1 MRAAP
6 KKRAKDPLVPPDKD
20 APDLRKR
27 PPKKQKGAKDPAV
40 LPDKHAPVPQD
51 LRKSPPE
58 NIMTTI
64 LMPVGAYTSKG
75 MQPNTRKYPRY
86 RQYRPKKRVIQQG
99 EIELRLLNLLKSSDV
114 LLMNL

>member
-1 MRAAP
+1 M
-6 KKRAKDPLVPPDKD
+6 PDKD

-27 PPKKQKGAKDPAV
+27 PPKKQKVAKDPAV

-58 NIMTTI
+58 NNFMTTI
-64 LMPVGAYTSKG
+64 LMPVGAYASKR
-75 MQPNTRKYPRY
+75 MLPNTSTQETPTLPAIQIQEARYPT
-86 RQYRPKKRVIQQG
+86 G